1 MRDPREVLT
10 RTAPPPRL
18 TVAYGDLPDQ
28 VADVWLPDAPSLP
41 GLPGVPAGKSGNR
54 ATGEG
59 KSGKAVPLVVV
70 VHGGFW
76 RAEYDRRHTRPQ
88 CAGLAAAGYAV
99 AAIEYRRVGS
109 GGGWPA
115 TFDDVAVAL
124 DAVPALVA
132 EATAGGPVRA
142 APERVVHVG
151 HSAGAHL
158 AVWAASRHRLPPG
171 APWAGESSVGPR
183 PAGVVAL
190 AGVLDLHAAAELDLD
205 HGAVRA
211 LLGGGPAERPDRY
224 AAVDPLRLVPAGVP
238 VTLLHGADD
247 RYVPPDF
254 SRRYAAAA
262 GAGTTL
268 RELTSVGHFDLI
280 DPESSAWPAVLD
292 AVAEVLRRA

>member
-10 RTAPPPRL
+10 RSAPPPRL

-28 VADVWLPDAPSLP
+28 VADVWWPDVP
-41 GLPGVPAGKSGNR
+41 GLSD
-54 ATGEG
+54 
-59 KSGKAVPLVVV
+59 VPLVVV

-124 DAVPALVA
+124 DTVPALVA
-132 EATAGGPVRA
+132 AATAGGPVRVDL
-142 APERVVHVG
+142 ERVVHVG
-151 HSAGAHL
+151 HSAGAQL

-171 APWAGESSVGPR
+171 APWAGELLVRPR

-190 AGVLDLHAAAELDLD
+190 AGVLDLDAAAELDLD

-211 LLGGGPAERPDRY
+211 LLGGGPAERPERY
-224 AAVDPLRLVPAGVP
+224 AAADPLRLVPAGVP
-238 VTLLHGADD
+238 VALLHGTDD
-247 RYVPPDF
+247 GYVPLEL

-262 GAGTTL
+262 GTDTGATL
-268 RELTSVGHFDLI
+268 SELTGVGHFDLI